1 MKLNLL
7 TLSFLDG
14 SERRFRAKY
23 FSDSLIQFRIAF
35 FLVTFLYGIFGYLD
49 YLVANEYKELFHLIR
64 FGFVVPLLLLVLI
77 FSFSRY
83 FERVWQELLFICTL
97 AGGSGIA
104 VMTILAPENSIYYAG
119 LMLIFSASY
128 FFIKLRFF
136 MATLAGWLLLLFFNI
151 GVVFF
156 SDVPYETIISYNFF
170 FISAN
175 LIGMFGAYY
184 MEYFTRKDFYL
195 NQLLD
200 KRNAEIEDANKELE
214 KKVAERTEELL
225 MAKDKAEENDR
236 LKSAFLAN
244 MSHEIRTPLNSI
256 IGFSDLLTD
265 QFYTHE
271 QHAEFAA
278 YIKDNGNNLL
288 SVISDIMDF
297 SKIEAGQIHI
307 REYEFSIHKLL
318 TDIYHEFQFKTKEK
332 GVELRLALPENKK
345 EVRVKSDGD
354 RLRQII
360 VNLLVN
366 AIKFT
371 ENGYIEIGA
380 KEIADKVEFHISD
393 TGIGISSVNHQH
405 VFERFWQVD
414 SSKTRKYGG
423 NGLGLTISKS
433 LVELLGGTIW
443 MESEE
448 GKGSTFYF
456 AIPKQKNPTTLL

>member
-14 SERRFRAKY
+14 SERSFRAKY

-35 FLVTFLYGIFGYLD
+35 FLVTFLYSIFGYLD
-49 YLVANEYKELFHLIR
+49 YLVANDYKRLFHFIR
-64 FGFVVPLLLLVLI
+64 FGVVVPLLLLVLI
-77 FSFSRY
+77 FSFSRH
-83 FERVWQELLFICTL
+83 FERVWQELLFVCTL
-97 AGGSGIA
+97 VGGAGIA

-136 MATLAGWLLLLFFNI
+136 MATLAGWLLIFFFNI
-151 GVVFF
+151 GIIFF
-156 SDVPYETIISYNFF
+156 SEVPYQTIISYNFF
-170 FISAN
+170 FVSAN

-184 MEYFTRKDFYL
+184 MEYYTRKDFYL

-200 KRNAEIEDANKELE
+200 RRNVDIAEANKRLE
-214 KKVAERTEELL
+214 IKVAERTEELL
-225 MAKDKAEENDR
+225 MAKEKAEESDR

-265 QFYTHE
+265 SFYSPE
-271 QHAEFAA
+271 QHAEFAG
-278 YIKDNGNNLL
+278 YIKENGNNLL

-297 SKIEAGQIHI
+297 SKIDAGQVLI
-307 REYEFSIHKLL
+307 RVHELSVSKLVTDLYNEFL
-318 TDIYHEFQFKTKEK
+318 FKTKEK
-332 GVELRLALPENKK
+332 EVELRLLLPENKDI
-345 EVRVKSDGD
+345 RIKSDGD
-354 RLRQII
+354 RLRQIL

-371 ENGYIEIGA
+371 ENGYIEIGL
-380 KEIADKVEFHISD
+380 KEGADAVEFHILD
-393 TGIGISSVNHQH
+393 TGIGISSAYHQH

-423 NGLGLTISKS
+423 NGIGLSISKS
-433 LVELLGGTIW
+433 LVELLGGKIW
-443 MESEE
+443 MESQE
-448 GKGSTFYF
+448 GKGSVFYF
-456 AIPKQKNPTTLL
+456 SIPKSIR